1 MPIHFEDATI
11 RIHKVVASS
20 YGNNAYIIVSK
31 ATRESIIIDTPQE
44 ADKVMEEA
52 QGTTVKS
59 ILITH
64 NHFDHLEGF
73 DAFKAKLQVPIAS
86 HAADADKLP
95 SPPDFT
101 MADGDVI
108 TLGDLSVRAI
118 HTPGHTPGS
127 TCVVVGA
134 HLFSGD
140 TLFPGG
146 PGRSGSPEALQEIIA
161 SITGKLFA
169 LPDDTAVY
177 PGHGDDT
184 TIGQAKR
191 EHADFASRSHPTD
204 LKGDV
209 LWADS

>member
-1 MPIHFEDATI
+1 MPVHFEDAAV

-20 YGNNAYIIVSK
+20 YANNAYVIVSK
-31 ATRESIIIDTPQE
+31 ATGESVVIDTPADATKVIDE
-44 ADKVMEEA
+44 AR
-52 QGTTVKS
+52 GTAVKA

-73 DAFKAKLQVPIAS
+73 EAIKAGLGAPTAS
-86 HAADADKLP
+86 HQADAEKLP
-95 SPPDFT
+95 SAPDFT
-101 MADGDVI
+101 LADGDVVAV
-108 TLGDLSVRAI
+108 GDLSVRAI

-127 TCVVVGA
+127 TCLLVGA

-146 PGRSGSPEALQEIIA
+146 PGRSGSSEALAEIIG
-161 SITGKLFA
+161 SITGRLFN

-191 EHADFASRSHPTD
+191 EYAEFASREHPAD
-204 LKGDV
+204 LHGDV
-209 LWADS
+209 QWLES